1 MEQADKPFEH
11 LLSLYEEVSDWLG
24 SDLFAYA
31 SLAQIAF
38 ILLAL
43 VISWLFARLL
53 ISRTRRLQ
61 GEFPLLQRLSPYVE
75 PLYAPLFALLLIG
88 VASVVGRGF
97 EVPLYLLRVAASLL
111 TAWLVIRLAVN
122 FIRSKAVRQLVAALA
137 WFIAA
142 LNILGLLDVITKTL
156 DAARLTLGGVTISA
170 LAVISGL
177 MAFFL
182 LVWLAL
188 VVARIVESRIDSL
201 SDVSPSARELVKKLA
216 RIALVLI
223 AILVAF
229 NMTGIDLTALAVF
242 SGALGV
248 GLGFGLQKVVANFV
262 SGIILLMDRSIK
274 PGDVI
279 ETQDTYGW
287 INHLGARYT
296 SIITRDGTEFLIPN
310 EDMITQPVV
319 NWSFSDRKVR
329 RRVKVGVSYNSDIHK
344 AMALMEEAALT
355 VDRVLPDPEPAA
367 RLLGFGDSAVDL
379 ELRIWIEDPQSG
391 VANVASEVMLAI
403 WDRFHEAGIEFPFP
417 QRVVHFANSS
427 INSPT
432 NSGERPVNQDST
444 PLEQKD

>member
-1 MEQADKPFEH
+1 MEQADKPLEH
-11 LLSLYEEVSDWLG
+11 LLSLYEEVSAWLG

-43 VISWLFARLL
+43 VISWLLARLL
-53 ISRTRRLQ
+53 ISRTKRLQ
-61 GEFPLLQRLSPYVE
+61 GEFPLITRLAPYVE

-188 VVARIVESRIDSL
+188 VVARIVESRIDAL
-201 SDVSPSARELVKKLA
+201 GDVSPSARELVKKLA

-427 INSPT
+427 TNSPA
-432 NSGERPVNQDST
+432 NSGEGPVNQGST